1 MASLTFV
8 PHATRVSLGVGDLER
23 DSPTLSFG
31 VKLHRR
37 ESLELSS
44 GGSLQA
50 LTGTIAVFR
59 ESEDIRLA
67 AESVGRIDYLPSY
80 EHLDASFTIS
90 VLLPNSKFA
99 ELLAAASAG
108 RTPSRITV
116 GVEGLTFGSAPDGSE
131 MKWDNKQ
138 KSCLNV
144 KSFNIS
150 VPLDAGAWDDY
161 ESEEVKVRNRPTVGQ
176 VETLAGL
183 TARLARDVADAK
195 FYLGLIAG
203 LAFLGALGGIGYFA
217 VRFFFS

>member
-1 MASLTFV
+1 
-8 PHATRVSLGVGDLER
+8 
-23 DSPTLSFG
+23 
-31 VKLHRR
+31 
-37 ESLELSS
+37 
-44 GGSLQA
+44 LQA